1 MQRAYRFINANARR
15 PRGLMGRFLGW
26 LWVWESR
33 AINDKAI
40 ALLGLESGDCL
51 LEIGFGPGETIRR
64 VLARYPGLRIIGI
77 ESSDLMLK
85 LARARNKDAISDGRL
100 SLRKG
105 ASGGVAELGEVCTH
119 ALLVHCLYF
128 LDDLQ
133 QTCER
138 LSGALK
144 SGGVLVIAAVVTDAE
159 IPARFMTPAYNF
171 RSTAEILTA
180 LGAAGMHAE
189 VHQDERGTH
198 GALRWFRAT
207 KT

>member
-1 MQRAYRFINANARR
+1 MQRVYRFINANARR

-26 LWVWESR
+26 LWIWESR

-40 ALLGLESGDCL
+40 ALLDLKSGDCL
-51 LEIGFGPGETIRR
+51 LEVGFGPGETIRR
-64 VLARYPGLRIIGI
+64 ALARYPGLRVIGI

-85 LARARNKDAISDGRL
+85 LARARNEEAISAGRL

-105 ASGGVAELGEVCTH
+105 IPGVIVELGEVCSH

-128 LDDLQ
+128 FDDLQ

-159 IPARFMTPAYNF
+159 IPARFMTAAYNF
-171 RSTAEILTA
+171 RSTTEILTA
-180 LGAAGMHAE
+180 LKAAGMHAE
-189 VHQDERGTH
+189 VHQDEGGTH
-198 GALRWFRAT
+198 GAVRWFRAA
-207 KT
+207 KP